1 MRIIIAP
8 CERKWYDKVCAKCFP
23 YWEEVVAKLEERGH
37 HLIQVSQ
44 LHNTRYVKDFRLDS
58 YGNNLSLNAISNIFY
73 NDRADTFITIDS
85 FFQHLAHNVEKKV
98 NPGGIVI
105 FSKTDPQVFGYPE
118 NVNLLKDRK
127 YIREKWWRVWKEE
140 PYDKDAFVTADEV
153 VRAVENYGK
162 LKKEAK

>member
-23 YWEEVVAKLEERGH
+23 YWEEVVAKLEARGH

-44 LHNTRYVKDFRLDS
+44 LHQTRYAKDFRLDS
-58 YGNNLSLNAISNIFY
+58 FGNNLTLAEMGRIL
-73 NDRADTFITIDS
+73 REEADMIITIDS
-85 FFQHLAHNVEKKV
+85 FFQHLSHQNGKHGV
-98 NPGGIVI
+98 VI
-105 FSKTDPQVFGYPE
+105 FSKSPPEVFGYPE
-118 NVNLLKDRK
+118 NINLLKDRK
-127 YIREKWWRVWKEE
+127 YIREKWFRVWKEE

-153 VRAVENYGK
+153 VDAVENYGK